1 MKMVN
6 IPKEAS
12 NLLVKYGL
20 FSAPVDLEKLS
31 GHLGAT
37 IHREPLED
45 EVSGM
50 LVITEGTKHIVV
62 NKNHHL
68 NRQRF
73 TIAHEIGHLCLH
85 HKDGDQLFVDNKLAV
100 YNRIGTASSNAY
112 SAPNSTTSID
122 DERQANNFAAALL
135 MPEPLLRTYI
145 DSRQLDISDEFDVS
159 LLANAFCVSEQAMSI
174 RLNSINLIEYI
185 KISSN

>member
-1 MKMVN
+1 MKMID

-12 NLLVKYGL
+12 DLLVQYGL

-31 GHLGAT
+31 AHLGAT
-37 IHREPLED
+37 IHTEPLED

-50 LVITEGTKHIVV
+50 LVVTEGTKHIVV
-62 NKNHHL
+62 NKNHHQ

-85 HKDGDQLFVDNKLAV
+85 HKNGDQLFVDTKLAV
-100 YNRIGTASSNAY
+100 YHRIGAASSNAY
-112 SAPNSTTSID
+112 SAPNSTTTCD
-122 DERQANNFAAALL
+122 EERQANNFAASLL
-135 MPEPLLRTYI
+135 MPEALLRTYI

-174 RLNSINLIEYI
+174 RLNNIKLIKY
-185 KISSN
+185 NND